1 MKLLACDLETGT
13 YAKGNPYSKQAYVAY
28 VGLYDGDK
36 YSLFDIA
43 YSDSPYGEALKSIQ
57 DSIDEA
63 DMLLFVN
70 GKFDIAHLRNL
81 GITVDHKRIWDCQ
94 LVKFILSNQ
103 SHAYP
108 SLNDMLEEYGF
119 ELKDDRVKEYWDAGV
134 DTNAIPQDILEEY
147 LKYDLLGTYN
157 VALKQMEQVDKLPQ
171 NRQRLI
177 SLCNQDLLV
186 LQEIEWNGVK
196 YDTNRSKE
204 LADELTLRLEEIDR
218 ELYDYHN
225 IEEFNANSGD
235 HLSVLLYGGTI
246 TIPRKVL
253 VGQYKTGERTGQDK
267 FGWQDFVYD
276 LPQLVKPLKNTLLK
290 KSKGEDNKPDTSK
303 PQYYGTGEDVLRS
316 LKTRG
321 IAKKLVDLILERSK
335 LEKLVG
341 TYYKGLPEL
350 IEKMD
355 WEEDTIHSTFNQ
367 CQARTGRLSSSRAN
381 MQNIVAEAKML
392 FPSRWN

>member
-1 MKLLACDLETGT
+1 MELLSVDLETGIF
-13 YAKGNPYSKQAYVAY
+13 AKGSPYSKQAYVAY

-43 YSDSPYGEALKSIQ
+43 YSDSPYGEHLTTIQ
-57 DSIDEA
+57 NTIDEA

-108 SLNDMLEEYGF
+108 SLNDMLQEYGF

-134 DTNAIPQDILEEY
+134 DTKGISKDILEEY

-157 VALKQMEQVDKLPQ
+157 VALRQMEEVEKLPL

-196 YDTNRSKE
+196 YDVARSKQ
-204 LADELTLRLEEIDR
+204 LADELSVRLEEIDK
-218 ELYDYHN
+218 ELYAYHS
-225 IEEFNANSGD
+225 IEGFNPNSGD
-235 HLSVLLYGGTI
+235 HLSFLLYGGTLAI
-246 TIPRKVL
+246 DRKEI
-253 VGQYKTGERTGQDK
+253 VGVYKTGDRQGEDK
-267 FGWQDFVYD
+267 YGWKTYTYD
-276 LPQLVKPLKNTLLK
+276 LPQLVKPLRNTLLK
-290 KSKGEDNKPDTSK
+290 KSKGEDNKPDLSK
-303 PQYYGTGEDVLRS
+303 PQLWSTGEDVLRS
-316 LKTRG
+316 LKARG
-321 IAKKLVDLILERSK
+321 LAKKIVDLILERAK

-355 WEEDTIHSTFNQ
+355 WEEDTIHGQFNQ
-367 CQARTGRLSSSRAN
+367 CQARTGRLSSSKPN
-381 MQNIVAEAKML
+381 LQNAAKDVKHL
-392 FPSRWN
+392 FYTRWN

>member
-1 MKLLACDLETGT
+1 MKLLAVDLETGT
-13 YAKGNPYSKQAYVAY
+13 FAKGSPYSKQAYVAY
-28 VGLYDGDK
+28 VGLYDGDR

-43 YSDSPYGEALKSIQ
+43 YSDSPYGEHLTTIQ
-57 DSIDEA
+57 NTIDEA

-103 SHAYP
+103 AHAYP
-108 SLNDMLEEYGF
+108 SLNDMLQEYGF
-119 ELKDDRVKEYWDAGV
+119 ELKDDRVKEYWDNGI
-134 DTNAIPQDILEEY
+134 DTKAIPQDILEEY

-157 VALKQMEQVDKLPQ
+157 VALRQMEEVEKLPL

-196 YDTNRSKE
+196 YNTKRSKE
-204 LADELTLRLEEIDR
+204 LAEELSVRLVEIDKD
-218 ELYDYHN
+218 LYDYHN

-253 VGQYKTGERTGQDK
+253 IGIYKTGERKGEDK
-267 FGWQDFVYD
+267 YGWQDFTFD
-276 LPQLVKPLKNTLLK
+276 LPQLVKPLRNTLLK
-290 KSKGEDNKPDTSK
+290 KSKGEDNKPDQSK
-303 PQYYGTGEDVLRS
+303 PQLWSTGEDVLRS
-316 LKTRG
+316 LKARG
-321 IAKKLVDLILERSK
+321 LAKKIVDLILERAK

-350 IEKMD
+350 IEQMD
-355 WEEDTIHSTFNQ
+355 WEEDTIHGQFNQ
-367 CQARTGRLSSSRAN
+367 CQARTGRLSSSRPN
-381 MQNIVAEAKML
+381 MQNMVSDCKPL
-392 FPSRWN
+392 FYSRYN

>member
-1 MKLLACDLETGT
+1 MKLLVVDLETGI

-43 YSDSPYGEALKSIQ
+43 YSDSPYGEYLKSIQ

-81 GITVDHKRIWDCQ
+81 GISVDHKRIWDTQ

-134 DTNAIPQDILEEY
+134 DTKDIPQDILEEY
-147 LKYDLLGTYN
+147 LKYDLLGTYK
-157 VALKQMEQVDKLPQ
+157 VAEKQMLAVNSLPC

-196 YDTNRSKE
+196 YDTKRSKE
-204 LADELTLRLEEIDR
+204 LADELTIRLEVIDK

-225 IEEFNANSGD
+225 IAEFNPNSGD
-235 HLSVLLYGGTI
+235 HLSVLLYGGRI
-246 TIPRKVL
+246 TIPRKEHI
-253 VGQYKTGERTGQDK
+253 GTYKTGNRKGEDK
-267 FGWQDFVYD
+267 FGWKNYDFD

-290 KSKGEDNKPDTSK
+290 KSKGEDNKPDLTK

-355 WEEDTIHSTFNQ
+355 WEEDTIHGQFNQ
-367 CQARTGRLSSSRAN
+367 CVARTGRLSSSKPN
-381 MQNIVAEAKML
+381 QQNYSGEIKGL
-392 FPSRWN
+392 FHSRF

>member
-1 MKLLACDLETGT
+1 MKLLSVDLETGT
-13 YAKGNPYSKQAYVAY
+13 FAKGSPYSKQAYVAY
-28 VGLYDGDK
+28 VGLYDGEN
-36 YSLFDIA
+36 YGLFDIA
-43 YSDSPYGEALKSIQ
+43 YSDSPYGEVLTTIQ
-57 DSIDEA
+57 NSIDEA
-63 DMLLFVN
+63 DLLLFVN

-81 GITVDHKRIWDCQ
+81 GITVDHKRIWDTQ
-94 LVKFILSNQ
+94 LVRFVLSNQ

-108 SLNDMLEEYGF
+108 SLNDMLQEYGF

-134 DTNAIPQDILEEY
+134 DTKDIPRDILEEY

-157 VALKQMEQVDKLPQ
+157 VALKQMEEVEKLPL

-196 YDTNRSKE
+196 YNTKRSKE
-204 LADELTLRLEEIDR
+204 LAEELSIRLEEIDK
-218 ELYDYHN
+218 ELYDYHS

-235 HLSVLLYGGTI
+235 HLSCLLYGGTI
-246 TIPRKVL
+246 TVQKRELIGV
-253 VGQYKTGERTGQDK
+253 YKTGARAGEDK
-267 FGWQDFVYD
+267 YGWKEEHHP

-290 KSKGEDNKPDTSK
+290 KSKGEDNKPDPSK
-303 PQYYGTGEDVLRS
+303 PQLWSTGEDVLRS
-316 LKTRG
+316 LKARG
-321 IAKKLVDLILERSK
+321 LAKKIVDLILERAK

-355 WEEDTIHSTFNQ
+355 WEENTIHGQFNQ
-367 CQARTGRLSSSRAN
+367 CQARTGRLSSSKPN
-381 MQNIVAEAKML
+381 CQNYSGDIKNL
-392 FPSRWN
+392 FYTRF